1 MDAFLIITVGALVAI
16 NSSLL
21 GSFLVLRKMV
31 MVGDSI
37 SHSVLPGIVLGF
49 LITESRNS
57 IPMMI
62 GATAFGLLSI
72 FLIELFHKRAKVQS
86 DAAIGISYT
95 ALFALG
101 IILVSMFTGK
111 IDLDL
116 DCVLFGEIAYV
127 PLDLLITENGFNMG
141 PKAIWINLT
150 LLLFISIF
158 LFVGWKALVLSSFN
172 EAYAISIGLKTTF
185 WNYALLFFVSLSTVV
200 SFESVGAILVI
211 GFLIIPA
218 SSAYLLTENLK
229 KMLLIAC
236 LNGIISSILGYFLAA
251 YLNAS
256 ISGAMIV
263 ISSIIFVAA
272 LVYQQIMKKSN
283 QMNQSVDFLEK

>member
-1 MDAFLIITVGALVAI
+1 MDAVLIITVGALVAI

-37 SHSVLPGIVLGF
+37 SHSILPGIVLGF

-72 FLIELFHKRAKVQS
+72 YLIELFHKKAKVQS

-127 PLDLLITENGFNMG
+127 PLDLWITENGQNLG
-141 PKAIWINLT
+141 PKAIWINLG

-158 LFVGWKALVLSSFN
+158 LFFGWKALVLSSFN
-172 EAYAISIGLKTTF
+172 EAYAISLGIKTTF
-185 WNYALLFFVSLSTVV
+185 WNYLLLFFVSLSTVV

-218 SSAYLLTENLK
+218 SSAYLITENLK
-229 KMLLIAC
+229 KMLFLAC
-236 LNGIISSILGYFLAA
+236 LNGVFSSILGYFLAA
-251 YLNAS
+251 SFNAS

-272 LVYQQIMKKSN
+272 LVFQLWIKKYN
-283 QMNQSVDFLEK
+283 QTNQSADFIKK